1 MWLVAIFLPGCAVC
15 LSSSFFDLQV
25 NVTYTNAAFS
35 SHEAANR
42 QQCATRCDRLEPE
55 YCDGFRSCGPELRA
69 VCEAPQSARLPR
81 GCPPTWLEIDTYCYL
96 AVSQALTFHQ
106 ADQHCGQLAGG
117 ARLGHPHGPGVH
129 TILEAYASRVGIS
142 GNFWVGVRD
151 EASEGTWQS
160 MDGSAWHF
168 AWSPVHYQPN
178 GGTSENCVTLD
189 AELG

>member
-1 MWLVAIFLPGCAVC
+1 MQG
-15 LSSSFFDLQV
+15 QY
-25 NVTYTNAAFS
+25 VTTALTQS
-35 SHEAANR
+35 
-42 QQCATRCDRLEPE
+42 
-55 YCDGFRSCGPELRA
+55 SCGPELRA

-129 TILEAYASRVGIS
+129 TILEAYASQVGIS

-178 GGTSENCVTLD
+178 GGTTWSFRSIVASSREQLDSSLSQKKAATGCLSQLLGLAVHLRKTPKRHGSEQPL
-189 AELG
+189 